1 MLIRLI
7 QRALAPSAQG
17 NLQRATGHGNC
28 HATRLM
34 ETAEA
39 SAGTD
44 PRRAAELRSAA
55 LAYLGVVR

>member
-17 NLQRATGHGNC
+17 NLQPSTGHGNC
-28 HATRLM
+28 LATKLM
-34 ETAEA
+34 ENAEA

>member
-7 QRALAPSAQG
+7 QRALSATVSPRAPSVA
-17 NLQRATGHGNC
+17 AE
-28 HATRLM
+28 LM
-34 ETAEA
+34 ERAEA

>member
-7 QRALAPSAQG
+7 QRALASSANGTPQPS
-17 NLQRATGHGNC
+17 TGHGQC
-28 HATRLM
+28 LATKLM
-34 ETAEA
+34 ENAEA

-44 PRRAAELRSAA
+44 PHRAAELRSAA

>member
-7 QRALAPSAQG
+7 QRALTPSVKGQP
-17 NLQRATGHGNC
+17 QRASGHGHC
-28 HATRLM
+28 LATRLM

>member
-7 QRALAPSAQG
+7 QRALSASTAPRSNSVA
-17 NLQRATGHGNC
+17 AE
-28 HATRLM
+28 LM
-34 ETAEA
+34 ERAEA

-55 LAYLGVVR
+55 LAFLGVVR

>member
-7 QRALAPSAQG
+7 QRALAPAANGPLKSSKAASGVPSQ
-17 NLQRATGHGNC
+17 
-28 HATRLM
+28 LM

-39 SAGTD
+39 SVGTD

-55 LAYLGVVR
+55 MAYLGVVR

>member
-7 QRALAPSAQG
+7 QRALAPAANGSLKPAQAANG
-17 NLQRATGHGNC
+17 VPSQ
-28 HATRLM
+28 LM

-39 SAGTD
+39 SVGTD

-55 LAYLGVVR
+55 MAYLGVVR